1 MSTTEKRRRARL
13 AIILCIAVSAGWVAS
28 IATGKFIRSLP
39 PVISG
44 TDFFSEVDHG
54 HVARVVI
61 RDRELISG
69 TSSTRGAFR
78 VTMPV
83 NDATV
88 NELRSRG
95 VVVEFETS
103 SDLIP

>member
-1 MSTTEKRRRARL
+1 MEEPSRSAHLQARKVSRNEFLTEVEER
-13 AIILCIAVSAGWVAS
+13 
-28 IATGKFIRSLP
+28 
-39 PVISG
+39 
-44 TDFFSEVDHG
+44 
-54 HVARVVI
+54 HVAKVVI

-78 VTMPV
+78 VRMPV

-95 VVVEFETS
+95 VIGEFETS